1 MKKISVLITA
11 LVMLFAVS
19 ITVYANSSPSADFST
34 DSTDILVADADASIP
49 DIKKLLGGSLPKDV
63 LGDETLDGYSTLGIF
78 SVTAVG
84 EYDFSEAVTTDI
96 RTAGLTSDMT
106 VKVRILDRTNR
117 WSNVSH
123 TVSDGVVSAV
133 FKKEGQV
140 AVFVL
145 DSVDIEDTEEDTED
159 TEETEETEEDTEV
172 DTNEPTTQEQP
183 DENSQDGN
191 KPGGSPKTG
200 DSILWFG
207 TAAFLAMAG
216 VLISLKKLK

>member
-19 ITVYANSSPSADFST
+19 ITVYANSSPTADFST
-34 DSTDILVADADASIP
+34 DSSDILVSDADASIP

-84 EYDFSEAVTTDI
+84 EYDFSESVTTDI

-106 VKVRILDRTNR
+106 VKVKILDKTNQ

-123 TVSDGVVSAV
+123 TISNGVVSAV
-133 FKKEGQV
+133 LKKEGQV

-145 DSVDIEDTEEDTED
+145 DSVDIEDTEEDT
-159 TEETEETEEDTEV
+159 
-172 DTNEPTTQEQP
+172 NEPTTQGQTE
-183 DENSQDGN
+183 ENPQDGK

-200 DSILWFG
+200 DAILWFG

-216 VLISLKKLK
+216 IVISLKKLK

>member
-19 ITVYANSSPSADFST
+19 ITVYANSSPTADFST
-34 DSTDILVADADASIP
+34 DSSDILVADADASIP

-84 EYDFSEAVTTDI
+84 EYDFSESVTTDI

-106 VKVRILDRTNR
+106 VKVKILDKTNQ

-123 TVSDGVVSAV
+123 TISNGVVSAV
-133 FKKEGQV
+133 LKKEGQV

-145 DSVDIEDTEEDTED
+145 DSVDIEDTEEDT
-159 TEETEETEEDTEV
+159 
-172 DTNEPTTQEQP
+172 NEPTTQGQTE
-183 DENSQDGN
+183 ENPQDGK

-200 DSILWFG
+200 DAILWFG

-216 VLISLKKLK
+216 IVISLKKLK

>member
-11 LVMLFAVS
+11 LVLLFAVS
-19 ITVYANSSPSADFST
+19 ITVYANSSPTADFST
-34 DSTDILVADADASIP
+34 DSSDILVSDADASIP

-84 EYDFSEAVTTDI
+84 EYDFSESVTTDI

-106 VKVRILDRTNR
+106 VKVKILDKTNQ

-123 TVSDGVVSAV
+123 TISNGVVSAV
-133 FKKEGQV
+133 LKKEGQV

-145 DSVDIEDTEEDTED
+145 DSVDIEDTEEDT
-159 TEETEETEEDTEV
+159 
-172 DTNEPTTQEQP
+172 NEPTTQGQTE
-183 DENSQDGN
+183 ENPQDGK

-200 DSILWFG
+200 DAILWFG

-216 VLISLKKLK
+216 IVISLKKLK

>member
-11 LVMLFAVS
+11 LVLLFAVS
-19 ITVYANSSPSADFST
+19 ITVYANSSPTADFST
-34 DSTDILVADADASIP
+34 DSSDILVADADASIP

-84 EYDFSEAVTTDI
+84 EYDFSESVTTDI

-106 VKVRILDRTNR
+106 VKVKILDKTNQ

-123 TVSDGVVSAV
+123 TISNGVVSAV
-133 FKKEGQV
+133 LKKEGQV

-145 DSVDIEDTEEDTED
+145 DSVDIEDTEEDT
-159 TEETEETEEDTEV
+159 
-172 DTNEPTTQEQP
+172 NEPTTQGQTE
-183 DENSQDGN
+183 ENPQDGK

-200 DSILWFG
+200 DAILWFG

-216 VLISLKKLK
+216 IVISLKKLK

>member
-19 ITVYANSSPSADFST
+19 ITVYANSSPTADFST
-34 DSTDILVADADASIP
+34 DSSDILVADADTSIP

-63 LGDETLDGYSTLGIF
+63 LGDESLDGYSTLGIF

-84 EYDFSEAVTTDI
+84 EYDFSESVTTDI

-106 VKVRILDRTNR
+106 VKVKILDKTNQ

-123 TVSDGVVSAV
+123 TISNGVVSAV
-133 FKKEGQV
+133 LKKEGQV
-140 AVFVL
+140 AVFVR
-145 DSVDIEDTEEDTED
+145 DSVDIDDTEG
-159 TEETEETEEDTEV
+159 
-172 DTNEPTTQEQP
+172 DTNEPTTQGQTE
-183 DENSQDGN
+183 ENPQEEE

-200 DSILWFG
+200 DAILWFG
-207 TAAFLAMAG
+207 TAAFFAMAG
-216 VLISLKKLK
+216 IVISLKKLK

>member
-11 LVMLFAVS
+11 LVLLFAVS
-19 ITVYANSSPSADFST
+19 ITVYANSSPTADFST
-34 DSTDILVADADASIP
+34 DSSDILVADADASIP

-84 EYDFSEAVTTDI
+84 EYDFSESVTTDI

-106 VKVRILDRTNR
+106 VKVKILDKTNQ

-123 TVSDGVVSAV
+123 TISNGVVSAV
-133 FKKEGQV
+133 LKKEGQV

-145 DSVDIEDTEEDTED
+145 DSVDIEDTEEDT
-159 TEETEETEEDTEV
+159 
-172 DTNEPTTQEQP
+172 NEPTTQGQTE
-183 DENSQDGN
+183 ENPQDG
-191 KPGGSPKTG
+191 KEPGGSPKTG
-200 DSILWFG
+200 DAILWFG

-216 VLISLKKLK
+216 IVISLKKLK